1 MFKMTR
7 IEQNGSEKR
16 QGFSL
21 EEKVDFA
28 DQQTGNS
35 ELNMY
40 DVCGCWRSRELST
53 SLLIYK
59 DHSQYRI
66 AILCINEYGEVI
78 PEINALKEEILTLDE
93 DDILRVWGLGEY
105 EKMQTEH
112 NSEIV

>member
-21 EEKVDFA
+21 EEMVDFA

-35 ELNMY
+35 ELNMD
-40 DVCGCWRSRELST
+40 DVCGCWQSKELSP

-59 DHSQYRI
+59 DHSLYKI
-66 AILCINEYGEVI
+66 AILKINEYGQVI
-78 PEINALKEEILTLDE
+78 PEIHVLNKKILTLDE

-105 EKMQTEH
+105 EKMQLEH
-112 NSEIV
+112 NPEMI